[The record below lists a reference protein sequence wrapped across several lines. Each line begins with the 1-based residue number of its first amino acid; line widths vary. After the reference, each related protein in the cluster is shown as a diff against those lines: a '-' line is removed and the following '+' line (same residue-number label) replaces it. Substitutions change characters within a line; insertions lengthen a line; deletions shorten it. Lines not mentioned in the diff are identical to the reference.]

1 MFSRKQLIGIFSMQ
15 KEFFH
20 ILFIFT
26 LLVEGIKFFF
36 SPPLYN
42 CWELDSPL
50 QCSATHSPLS
60 QPQQIISTLCFH
72 PSNPTSCLE
81 MLRSWPNT
89 CHQFHIPIFTQ
100 KRECS
105 FFLRQVS
112 LRAQYTYI
120 HSTFTTNNVGQ
131 ISKPTTY
138 LLTYIVKVWLSFV
151 SVTQLIELS

>member
-1 MFSRKQLIGIFSMQ
+1 MQ
-15 KEFFH
+15 KNSFNL
-20 ILFIFT
+20 LFILA
-26 LLVEGIKFFF
+26 LLEEGIKFFF

-100 KRECS
+100 KRECLGLLCFKVNNFHLCS
-105 FFLRQVS
+105 FKVQV
-112 LRAQYTYI
+112 A
-120 HSTFTTNNVGQ
+120 
-131 ISKPTTY
+131 
-138 LLTYIVKVWLSFV
+138 LLNLINSSFC
-151 SVTQLIELS
+151 QFQNKQFPFWYAFIELDFYFVVF